1 MKVYPISPVSSL
13 DMLLMDSPYK
23 YTISRHS
30 YSALI
35 DCRMNFIAQKAAI
48 DNSRSIREMAE
59 HLSKMSYHFERAYK
73 IIEIELRYQNH
84 EISEDDVYEEIDRLY
99 DELRKSEDSI
109 VAG

>member
-1 MKVYPISPVSSL
+1 
-13 DMLLMDSPYK
+13 
-23 YTISRHS
+23 
-30 YSALI
+30 
-35 DCRMNFIAQKAAI
+35 
-48 DNSRSIREMAE
+48 MAE